1 MEKNVYVS
9 TIDDMSELI
18 IQFGYV
24 TLFVLALPI
33 TPLFALINNMVE
45 IRVDAYN
52 LLNSTQRPPPNGSYG
67 LGAWNSVLQFFSF
80 IAVGTN
86 VAIITWRTQ
95 LVELLSSNNSEYKWI
110 FFSVVSV
117 ILALLISFEK
127 YLIPDVPLEVEQA
140 IARQE
145 HIEGV
150 LVKGQRIDSDREEP
164 PGEDENTYV
173 DFNPSEEFSDVELLP
188 DLPTDVKLSTF
199 KP

>member
-1 MEKNVYVS
+1 M
-9 TIDDMSELI
+9 D
-18 IQFGYV
+18 F
-24 TLFVLALPI
+24 
-33 TPLFALINNMVE
+33 
-45 IRVDAYN
+45 
-52 LLNSTQRPPPNGSYG
+52 
-67 LGAWNSVLQFFSF
+67 
-80 IAVGTN
+80 
-86 VAIITWRTQ
+86 
-95 LVELLSSNNSEYKWI
+95 

-145 HIEGV
+145 NIEGV

-173 DFNPSEEFSDVELLP
+173 DFNPSEEFIDVETLP